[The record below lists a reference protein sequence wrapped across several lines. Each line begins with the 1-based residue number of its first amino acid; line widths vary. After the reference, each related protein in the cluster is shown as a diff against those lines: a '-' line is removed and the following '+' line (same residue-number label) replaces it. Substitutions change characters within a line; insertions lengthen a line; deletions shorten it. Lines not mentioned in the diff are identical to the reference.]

1 MDAVYALMQGQKRD
15 LVLRSNDVVRL
26 ESPKGE
32 ELAVLKSSESKLA
45 GLGTV
50 TATVE
55 GRELS
60 KGAGLLKVE
69 KAEGRPSALGCGVC
83 AIPFATVRGRQFRF
97 GSSHPPRSGQ

>member
-1 MDAVYALMQGQKRD
+1 MKRNKRECAVGCYRRSVCRPGGYYEQHGRRVCLMQGQKRD

-60 KGAGLLKVE
+60 KV
-69 KAEGRPSALGCGVC
+69 PVC
-83 AIPFATVRGRQFRF
+83 
-97 GSSHPPRSGQ
+97 